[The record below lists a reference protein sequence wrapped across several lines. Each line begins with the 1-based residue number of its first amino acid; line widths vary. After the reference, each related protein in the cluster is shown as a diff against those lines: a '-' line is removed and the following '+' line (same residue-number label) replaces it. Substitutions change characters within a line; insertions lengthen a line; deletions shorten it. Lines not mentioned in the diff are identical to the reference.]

1 MKRVHENIKEFNN
14 GNISFRLT
22 TEQITDIY
30 NKRFSDIEVI
40 SWILDEIDCYFVGDE
55 YCLGN
60 FDMGAT
66 IYNAYS
72 ELCYTINFSEIES
85 VLMSGKWLKLYARQ
99 PNECD
104 IRDIEDTMGFRY
116 GS

>member
-14 GNISFRLT
+14 GNIIFRLS
-22 TEQITDIY
+22 TEQIADIQ
-30 NKRFSDIEVI
+30 NKRFSYIEVI
-40 SWILDEIDCYFVGDE
+40 SRILNEIDCYFVGGE

-60 FDMGAT
+60 FAVGAT

-72 ELCYTINFSEIES
+72 ELCYTINFSESES

-99 PNECD
+99 PNKYD
-104 IRDIEDTMGFRY
+104 AWDIEDMMGA
-116 GS
+116 S